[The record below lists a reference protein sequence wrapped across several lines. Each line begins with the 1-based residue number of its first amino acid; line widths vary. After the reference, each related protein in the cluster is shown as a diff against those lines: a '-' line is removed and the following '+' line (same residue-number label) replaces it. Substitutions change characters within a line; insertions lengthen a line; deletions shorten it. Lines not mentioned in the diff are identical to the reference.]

1 VLAVLRP
8 ASLTAFAATLG
19 LILKTFFGEEL
30 LLAGGENE
38 LVPAVLTRDHLVF
51 HRVGA
56 SGANQPLRPGKM
68 RLR

>member
-1 VLAVLRP
+1 MFAVLRP
-8 ASLTAFAATLG
+8 ARLTAFAATLG

-38 LVPAVLTRDHLVF
+38 LIPTVLTRDHLVF

-56 SGANQPLRPGKM
+56 SGAYNR
-68 RLR
+68 